1 MLATLNWV
9 INFLLLLEL
18 LSSVEQYLIVFLDRS
33 VQQLYN
39 KIKELWWGE
48 QGKNIDEIV
57 VIWAEINYTWTI

>member
-18 LSSVEQYLIVFLDRS
+18 LSLVEQYLIVFLDRS
-33 VQQLYN
+33 MQQLYN